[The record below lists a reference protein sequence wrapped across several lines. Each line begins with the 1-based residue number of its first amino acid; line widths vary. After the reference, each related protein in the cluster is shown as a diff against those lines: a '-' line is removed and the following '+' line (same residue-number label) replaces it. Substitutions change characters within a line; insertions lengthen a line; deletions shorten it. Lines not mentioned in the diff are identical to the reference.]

1 MAAGDTV
8 SELDKTQSIVV
19 YLNTGNLD
27 SNGKPII
34 DRATINGVSP
44 TAQEQD
50 KYDFAYTLAG
60 LTSKTV
66 DGIVVRTNTDLGP
79 IS

>member
-8 SELDKTQSIVV
+8 SELDKTQALVL
-19 YLNTGNLD
+19 YLNTGQVD
-27 SNGKPII
+27 TNGKPII
-34 DRATINGVSP
+34 DHVTVGGIN
-44 TAQEQD
+44 TAAAEQD
-50 KYDFAYTLAG
+50 KYDFAYTLSA

-66 DGIVVRTNTDLGP
+66 EGIDIREVTSLGP